1 MVVWYPM
8 RRLIALDNWAASSKK
23 SFCRFIAICMLTF
36 FISSGVIAAGHPADQ
51 QGDSGPKEIAEAS
64 RLSAA
69 SAGPAILT
77 GWCSEGTSSAGGQTT
92 GLFFGLGNF
101 SLSQAQC
108 FNGKSVGGFGGLG
121 AMGLRLVSGGTL
133 QNLSVFADRTQ
144 GIIGYVLVQVFVNSG
159 PTAIK
164 CSVSQS
170 VFSCSDKTHAAVLN
184 AGDSISVQMTG
195 TNNQSANIGV
205 TMEKQ

>member
-1 MVVWYPM
+1 
-8 RRLIALDNWAASSKK
+8 
-23 SFCRFIAICMLTF
+23 
-36 FISSGVIAAGHPADQ
+36 
-51 QGDSGPKEIAEAS
+51 
-64 RLSAA
+64 
-69 SAGPAILT
+69 
-77 GWCSEGTSSAGGQTT
+77 
-92 GLFFGLGNF
+92 
-101 SLSQAQC
+101 
-108 FNGKSVGGFGGLG
+108 
-121 AMGLRLVSGGTL
+121 MGLRLVSGGTL

-144 GIIGYVLVQVFVNSG
+144 GIIGSVLVQVFVNSG

-195 TNNQSANIGV
+195 TNNQYANIGV